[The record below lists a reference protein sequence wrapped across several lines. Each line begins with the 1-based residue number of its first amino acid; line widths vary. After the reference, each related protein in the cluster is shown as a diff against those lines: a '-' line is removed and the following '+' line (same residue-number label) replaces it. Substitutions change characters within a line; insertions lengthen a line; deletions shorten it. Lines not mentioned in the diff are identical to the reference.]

1 MQTAGMGR
9 DLAGFGFPR
18 GIRFLSGTGPGQECK
33 AEQPRKN
40 PAEETFGAVALM
52 AHGSRGCEDG
62 MLPVIR
68 QFFLFGNDKE
78 LRNARGI
85 GGPATPSL

>member
-1 MQTAGMGR
+1 
-9 DLAGFGFPR
+9 
-18 GIRFLSGTGPGQECK
+18 
-33 AEQPRKN
+33 
-40 PAEETFGAVALM
+40 
-52 AHGSRGCEDG
+52 